1 MGHPEHHLKAP
12 LFVQV
17 AVLSV
22 STTRSLADDVSG
34 QWIADQAR
42 QRGHTVVDHRVVTDA
57 VDAVRGA
64 LNAVLTDLAPD
75 AVIVTGGTGI
85 TAGDVTI
92 EALRPLFC
100 KELTAFGPLFAQLSF
115 QQIGPSALISRAT
128 AGLIGRTAVFCLPG
142 SLKACQLACERLI
155 FPELGHLQL
164 HATGR

>member
-1 MGHPEHHLKAP
+1 MGHTEHHTKAP
-12 LFVQV
+12 LAVRV

-22 STTRSLADDVSG
+22 STTRNLADDVSG
-34 QWIADQAR
+34 HWIADEAR
-42 QRGHTVVDHRVVTDA
+42 QTGHRVVDHRVVTDSIEA
-57 VDAVRGA
+57 IRGA
-64 LNAVLTDLAPD
+64 LTAVLGDDPPD

-92 EALRPLFC
+92 EALRPLFA

-115 QQIGPSALISRAT
+115 QQIGPAALISRAT

-155 FPELGHLQL
+155 FPELGHLYL
-164 HATGR
+164 HATSR